1 MFDIGDCAPPQPTMI
16 RSGKQDLVCILEI
29 FELLENLGKHRC
41 QCGCGQVVD
50 LQARHYRHG
59 VPRFIHGHH
68 NRRGHWLVLQLR
80 EAGYLTV
87 SDVAK
92 ALGIGT
98 TSLRRREGTLY
109 PRAARIGGIRV
120 YHEADI
126 ERLRCRDKVP
136 STAAGGK

>member
-1 MFDIGDCAPPQPTMI
+1 MSSVSPEYSGEWYFTDKSVGHDDVAVPPRRLRGAPGSP
-16 RSGKQDLVCILEI
+16 
-29 FELLENLGKHRC
+29 
-41 QCGCGQVVD
+41 
-50 LQARHYRHG
+50 A
-59 VPRFIHGHH
+59 PR
-68 NRRGHWLVLQLR
+68 HWLVLQLR